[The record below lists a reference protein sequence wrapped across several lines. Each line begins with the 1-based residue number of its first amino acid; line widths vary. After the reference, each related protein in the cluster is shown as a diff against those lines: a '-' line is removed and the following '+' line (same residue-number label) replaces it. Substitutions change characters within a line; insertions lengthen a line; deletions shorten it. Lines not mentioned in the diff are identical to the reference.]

1 MRHFLEHSVFDTYD
15 GSISGR
21 VLKMNGK
28 PKKQKSSS
36 RTKVRF
42 EGENTP
48 EDHTDSSSTTSA
60 EGNTVRPASYIVAER
75 EKIEKAKTSMGVS
88 SVSSSVTDRGKF

>member
-1 MRHFLEHSVFDTYD
+1 MEHSVFDTYD

-21 VLKMNGK
+21 VFKMNGK
-28 PKKQKSSS
+28 PKKQKSS

-42 EGENTP
+42 EGENTS
-48 EDHTDSSSTTSA
+48 EDHNDSSSTTSA
-60 EGNTVRPASYIVAER
+60 EENTVRPASYIVAER

-88 SVSSSVTDRGKF
+88 SVSSSVTDRGKS